1 MSLYFLYVIFF
12 PLQAAF
18 YLGHSLRDFND
29 TSATQA
35 NVKKLRE
42 ELKLSQSQKEKLV
55 EEVRALKGRLGDL
68 SRENIRMF
76 KDFEEAE
83 ARHDELLSRKKDM
96 LDKAFTYIMMEVW
109 SVDPELVVPR
119 VKKRVDKSAILKA
132 IKDRKV
138 TQAPPSL
145 SP

>member
-1 MSLYFLYVIFF
+1 M
-12 PLQAAF
+12 
-18 YLGHSLRDFND
+18 
-29 TSATQA
+29 
-35 NVKKLRE
+35 
-42 ELKLSQSQKEKLV
+42 KE
-55 EEVRALKGRLGDL
+55 RLGDL
-68 SRENIRMF
+68 SRENIRIF

-119 VKKRVDKSAILKA
+119 VEKRVDKSAILKA
-132 IKDRKV
+132 IEDRKV